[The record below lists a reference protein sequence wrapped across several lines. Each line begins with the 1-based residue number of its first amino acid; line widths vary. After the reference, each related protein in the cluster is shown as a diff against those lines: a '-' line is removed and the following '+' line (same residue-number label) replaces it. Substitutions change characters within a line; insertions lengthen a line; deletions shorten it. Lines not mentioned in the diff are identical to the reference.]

1 MKDNA
6 ISVLEVENL
15 VKHYPTSGGTVRA
28 VDDVTFTVKA
38 GETLG
43 VVGESGCGKSSLGRT
58 LVRLLEP
65 DAGSIKF
72 LGQDITNASRAA
84 LRTVRREIQMVF
96 QDPYASLNPRRTVRQ
111 ILTEPFDVHGIGS
124 RAERAEKVAELL
136 DRVGLHQSH
145 ADRHPHEFSGGQ
157 RQRVAIAR
165 AIALEP
171 QVVVCDEPVSA
182 LDVSIQAQIINL
194 LKRLQTE
201 GALAYVFIS
210 HDLSVVGYL
219 ADRIAVMYLGEI
231 VEIAPKVSMWEKP
244 LHPYTQ
250 ALFSAIPLA
259 LPPSVTR
266 RHRQTL
272 VGELPSPINPPTGC
286 RFNTRCPH
294 AIPKCTE
301 QAPVLKSVSGSAV
314 ESHQVA
320 CHLYE

>member
-1 MKDNA
+1 MKDNVR
-6 ISVLEVENL
+6 SVLKVENL
-15 VKHYPTSGGTVRA
+15 VKHYPTGAGTVRA
-28 VDDVTFTVKA
+28 VDDVSFTVKA

-43 VVGESGCGKSSLGRT
+43 VVGESGCGKSTLGRT

-65 DAGSIKF
+65 DSGSIKF
-72 LGQDITNASRAA
+72 LDQDITHASRGT
-84 LRTVRREIQMVF
+84 LRAVRREIQMVF

-111 ILTEPFDVHGIGS
+111 ILTEPFDVHGIGG
-124 RAERAEKVAELL
+124 RAERAGQVTELL

-145 ADRHPHEFSGGQ
+145 ADRYPHEFSGGQ

-171 QVVVCDEPVSA
+171 KVVVCDEPVSA

-194 LKRLQTE
+194 LKRLQ
-201 GALAYVFIS
+201 ADSAMAYVFIS

-250 ALFSAIPLA
+250 ALFSAIPVA

-272 VGELPSPINPPTGC
+272 VGELPSPINPPAGC
-286 RFNTRCPH
+286 RFHTRCPH
-294 AIPKCTE
+294 AMPKCAE
-301 QAPVLKSVSGSAV
+301 QAPVLKSVSGGPV
-314 ESHQVA
+314 DSHQVA
-320 CHLYE
+320 CHLYD